1 MQLDLSLRADAVA
14 ARDLSVADFHRHY
27 HRPQRP
33 VVLRDLLGTL
43 PAGRT
48 WSLDWFKRT
57 MGDVQVGLVDNRIQ
71 TTHRT
76 AITEPDRW
84 MRLGDY
90 LDLIATD
97 EPTPLRL
104 FLANLF
110 KLRPELRDDFPC
122 PAYVDGPLR
131 HLGYMFMGGKDSVVR
146 FHFDIDHSCVLLT
159 QVFGRKR
166 VVLFPP
172 SCSALLYKLPL
183 GTFANVDLDAPDFE
197 RHPALAYVRGYEL
210 FLEPGDAVYM
220 PSGYWHHI
228 TYLTGGMGVSYRTLS
243 PRPTDWLK
251 GLLHVGLYL
260 PADKTMHRL
269 RGDRWYA
276 AKERRM
282 HRNADRAMQRARRER
297 SVAVA
302 GG

>member
-1 MQLDLSLRADAVA
+1 MQLDLSLRADEVA
-14 ARDLSVADFHRHY
+14 AHDLPVDLFLERY
-27 HRPQRP
+27 HRPQQP
-33 VVLRDLLGTL
+33 VVIRDLLSTL

-57 MGDVQVGLVDNRIQ
+57 LGDLEVGLVDNRIQ
-71 TTHRT
+71 AHHRT

-90 LDLIATD
+90 LDLVAAD

-131 HLGYMFMGGKDSVVR
+131 HIGYMFMGGKDSVVR

-172 SCSALLYKLPL
+172 EASALLYKLPFN
-183 GTFANVDLDAPDFE
+183 TFANVDVDAPDFE
-197 RHPALAYVRGYEL
+197 RYPGLAYVRGYEL
-210 FLEPGDAVYM
+210 LLEPGDAVYM

-243 PRPTDWLK
+243 PRPADWLK
-251 GLLHVGLYL
+251 GVLHLGVYL
-260 PADKTMHRL
+260 PTDKTLQRL
-269 RGDRWYA
+269 RGEQWYA

-282 HRNADRAMQRARRER
+282 LRNADRAMQRLQRQGAR
-297 SVAVA
+297 SVKA
-302 GG
+302 